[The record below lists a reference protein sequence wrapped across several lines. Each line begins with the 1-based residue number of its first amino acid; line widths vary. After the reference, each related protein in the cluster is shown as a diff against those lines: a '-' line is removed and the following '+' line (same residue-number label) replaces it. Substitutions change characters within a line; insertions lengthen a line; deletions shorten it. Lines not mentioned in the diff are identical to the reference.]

1 MTDPMRAVEVDK
13 VTVHIGVG
21 ESGERLVNA
30 ENILEA
36 ITDQKCVR
44 TLSKSR
50 IPAFGIKMGEPI
62 GCKVTLRRDK
72 AYKFIGTALAII
84 ERKLYASQF
93 DETGNVSFG
102 IEEHTDFP
110 DMAYDPNIGI
120 FGMDVSLSLKRP
132 GYRVSRRRIQQN
144 KTSHKHR
151 LVAEDVLSWM
161 QDRYQIEVME

>member
-1 MTDPMRAVEVDK
+1 MRAIEIDK

-30 ENILEA
+30 ENILETIA
-36 ITDQKCVR
+36 DQKSVR
-44 TLSKSR
+44 ALSKSR
-50 IPAFGIKMGEPI
+50 IPAFGIKQGEPI
-62 GCKVTLRRDK
+62 GCKVTLRKDK
-72 AYKFIGTALAII
+72 AYTFIDTALATIDH
-84 ERKLYASQF
+84 KLYASQF

-120 FGMDVSLSLKRP
+120 FGMDVSISLKRP

-144 KTSHKHR
+144 KISHKHR
-151 LVAEDVLSWM
+151 LTADDVRSWM
-161 QDRYQIEVME
+161 HDRYQIEVME